1 MLLLDQIS
9 VLMNRTTMIICVLW
23 EHRENWPAGKA
34 ESCSQYPK
42 AIRSTPIYLQN
53 YFKELD
59 PNNLNLVISNSLLS
73 LGFAFQSFTLGYFEL
88 LLFQTIYYF
97 PTKFEIVGF
106 IVCSVSFVTLYWSSP
121 EELESSGLIT
131 TRVWLILFSTLTKWN
146 DDSTSLKP

>member
-23 EHRENWPAGKA
+23 EHRENWTAGKA
-34 ESCSQYPK
+34 ESCSKYRK
-42 AIRSTPIYLQN
+42 AIRSKPIYLQN

-121 EELESSGLIT
+121 EELQSSGLIT